1 MIPIPAIDLRGGK
14 AVRLYKGDFAQETV
28 YADAPADVAAD
39 FESQGAQRLH
49 LVDLDGALGG
59 KPVNLDV
66 VRAILDRVRMPAE
79 FGGGLRDLRTAEQVL
94 RQGVRW
100 VIFGTKACLDAG
112 FLKEVLAELGER
124 AIIGIDAVKGR
135 VATDGWTR
143 ITDHSAR
150 GLAESVLRGGGRT
163 IIYTD
168 IDRDGALQGPNLREL
183 EALLGLEGAEIIA
196 SGGVSSLADLE
207 SLSALKRKNL
217 VGAIIGKALYEKKFS
232 LKDAVR
238 TCLPSA

>member
-14 AVRLYKGDFAQETV
+14 AVRLYKGDFARETV
-28 YADAPADVAAD
+28 YADVPADVATD
-39 FESQGAQRLH
+39 FESQGARRLH
-49 LVDLDGALGG
+49 VVDLDGALAG
-59 KPVNLDV
+59 KPVNLDA
-66 VRAILDRVRMPAE
+66 VRVILDRVSMPVE
-79 FGGGLRDLRTAEQVL
+79 LGGGLRDLRAAEEVL
-94 RQGVRW
+94 RLGVRW

-112 FLKEVLAELGER
+112 FLKEALRELGER

-135 VATDGWTR
+135 VATDGWMR
-143 ITDHSAR
+143 ITDLGAR
-150 GLAESVLRGGGRT
+150 SLAESVLQNGGRT

-183 EALLGLEGAEIIA
+183 ESLLGLEGAEIIA

-207 SLSALKRKNL
+207 ALSALNRRNL